1 MNSTRRHFL
10 KIAGL
15 SALGL
20 GASPLVN
27 AIASNGQPK
36 VIPDPQASSR
46 QRVGYGRRPEEVL
59 TG

>member
-20 GASPLVN
+20 GASPLIN

-36 VIPDPQASSR
+36 VTPNPQAL
-46 QRVGYGRRPEEVL
+46 VGKRWAMVVDQKKCLQG
-59 TG
+59 